1 MGKEPKPFEILVRAF
16 PGIPHDEAEELI
28 AYGEVRS
35 FPSETIICHENALAS
50 TFYIILQGKV
60 KVSKFINQKKERELK
75 TLKAGD
81 FFGEMALIHN
91 APRAATVTT
100 VMPTTVLEI
109 KKVSFDRLMRRSAS
123 LSMTMAREVSRR
135 LQENEAM
142 AIEDLR
148 IKAGEMAMAYER
160 LAEQEFSRREF
171 LIIARTKLESAV
183 DETLG
188 DLDRVRKETSANGIP
203 DSPIEQLAGN
213 VRKIIT
219 ALNEILFL
227 HEIDMILPEPQKVN
241 LDILLLNIASQN
253 QIKAE
258 QKEIKIQVETSED
271 ELYALGDPT
280 SIERALN
287 ILSNFAI
294 DASPKDET
302 VQIKA
307 SYVNSG
313 IDVEFRFVGAEYSQ
327 DTLTQ
332 LFDHFPHS
340 LNKDSDPSG
349 LKIELP
355 LARQIIE
362 QYGGEI
368 TAIDNNGREKNLT
381 VHLQA
386 SR

>member
-60 KVSKFINQKKERELK
+60 RVSKFINQKKERELK

-171 LIIARTKLESAV
+171 LITARTELESVV
-183 DETLG
+183 DETLD
-188 DLDRVRKETSANGIP
+188 DLDRIRQVASTNDISESA
-203 DSPIEQLAGN
+203 IERLADN
-213 VRKIIT
+213 VQKIIT
-219 ALNEILFL
+219 MLNEMLFL
-227 HEIDMILPEPQKVN
+227 HEIDMILPKPQSVDLN
-241 LDILLLNIASQN
+241 MLLLNVAAEN
-253 QIKAE
+253 QVKAE
-258 QKEIKIQVETSED
+258 QKDIKIQIDTSED
-271 ELYALGDPT
+271 ELFTMGDPA
-280 SIERALN
+280 SIERVLN

-294 DASPKDET
+294 DASPKDEI
-302 VQIKA
+302 VHINA
-307 SYVNSG
+307 SQVNSG

-332 LFDHFPHS
+332 LFDHFPYS
-340 LNKDSDPSG
+340 LQEDSGPSG

-368 TAIDNNGREKNLT
+368 TAINNNGREKNLT

>member
-100 VMPTTVLEI
+100 VMPTSVLEI

-171 LIIARTKLESAV
+171 LIIARTKLESVV

-203 DSPIEQLAGN
+203 DSPIEQLAVN

-271 ELYALGDPT
+271 ELYTLGDPT

-302 VQIKA
+302 VLIKA

-332 LFDHFPHS
+332 LFDHFPYS

-349 LKIELP
+349 LKRELP

-386 SR
+386 SC